1 VREFL
6 QDQPEVYSIIDEG
19 KEYYSHHRPEPSEEL
34 KAANMNAKRPIKQE
48 ALKKGKK
55 RTNKSTKKAK
65 KIKQAI
71 ASKDS
76 EL

>member
-1 VREFL
+1 MREFL
-6 QDQPEVYSIIDEG
+6 QDQPEVFSIIDDG
-19 KEYYSHHRPEPSEEL
+19 KEYYSHHRPEPSEEQ
-34 KAANMNAKRPIKQE
+34 KAANMNAKRPIKQG

-55 RTNKSTKKAK
+55 RTKKSTKKAK
-65 KIKQAI
+65 NVKQAI